1 MIEVGRII
9 AERYKI
15 LSYVGKGGMQDV
27 YKVLDLKLDLDLAL
41 KTPLPGLES
50 KRFLKSAKI
59 ADKNKPSQYS
69 KNL

>member
-41 KTPLPGLES
+41 KTPLLVW
-50 KRFLKSAKI
+50 KAKDFLKVPKSLQK
-59 ADKNKPSQYS
+59 
-69 KNL
+69 